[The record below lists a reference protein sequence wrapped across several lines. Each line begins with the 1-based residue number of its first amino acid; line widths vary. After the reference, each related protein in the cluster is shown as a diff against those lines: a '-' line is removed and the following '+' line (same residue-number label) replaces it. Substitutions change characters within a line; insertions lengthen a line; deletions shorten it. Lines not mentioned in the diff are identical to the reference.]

1 MSNALS
7 LQFELVTPERVVL
20 REQVFHVILPTLT
33 GEITVLPN
41 HIPLV
46 SIIKAGVI
54 ELKKIDGTIEVLAV
68 SGGLIEVLAGKIV
81 VLADTA
87 ENAAELDE
95 SRIDSARAK
104 AEKLKA
110 ELTSADRKDFTA
122 INLML
127 DKEFARARAVKKWRK
142 LKNIETIN

>member
-1 MSNALS
+1 MSNNLS

-20 REQVFHVILPTLT
+20 REEVSQVTLPTLS

-95 SRIDSARAK
+95 SRINSAKAK

-110 ELTSADRKDFTA
+110 ELTSQDRKDFTA